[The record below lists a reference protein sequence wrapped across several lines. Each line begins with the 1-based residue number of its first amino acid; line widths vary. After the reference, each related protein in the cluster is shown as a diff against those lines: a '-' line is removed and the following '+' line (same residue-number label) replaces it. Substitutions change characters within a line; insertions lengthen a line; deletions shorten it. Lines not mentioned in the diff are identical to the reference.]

1 MEHKNFSKSIKKV
14 VLSGPESTGKTFLS
28 QKLATHFHTVWVEEY
43 GRAYCQTVGQNL
55 TSLDFAHIAGGQIF
69 LEDEA
74 AKKANV
80 VLFCDTDLIVTQIW
94 AEIYK
99 VECPGWV
106 IEETLRRHYDLFLLL
121 APDVAWERDGLREY
135 PHIRNWHYERL
146 KTELEKR
153 KVPLVIISGDYESRM
168 QQAIGA
174 VEKMLNAS
182 I

>member
-1 MEHKNFSKSIKKV
+1 LRTSPV
-14 VLSGPESTGKTFLS
+14 VRF
-28 QKLATHFHTVWVEEY
+28 
-43 GRAYCQTVGQNL
+43 
-55 TSLDFAHIAGGQIF
+55 F

-74 AKKANV
+74 AKKASD
-80 VLFCDTDLIVTQIW
+80 VLFCDTDLIVTEIW

-106 IEETLRRHYDLFLLL
+106 VEEARRRHYDLFLLL

-168 QQAIGA
+168 QQAVEA
-174 VEKMLNAS
+174 VDAMLT
-182 I
+182 